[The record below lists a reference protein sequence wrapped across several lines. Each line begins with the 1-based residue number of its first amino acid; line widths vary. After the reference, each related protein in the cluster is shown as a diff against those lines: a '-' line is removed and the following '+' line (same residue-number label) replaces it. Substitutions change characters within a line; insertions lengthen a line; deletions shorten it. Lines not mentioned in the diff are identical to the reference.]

1 MSNLKIRIFL
11 RSTLCNHFVLVT
23 YTTIHA
29 FGITLLTISLPA
41 VDRLPTDSTADTD
54 KAAASINEAFTSPS
68 ILSQDQHS
76 SDPLFGS
83 LNSKITTSPE
93 SADETPS
100 DDPMD
105 TFFSPEVQI
114 SGKIPSGDNMDGG
127 IAAPGAFRGQV
138 SKPSGKEN

>member
-1 MSNLKIRIFL
+1 M
-11 RSTLCNHFVLVT
+11 
-23 YTTIHA
+23 
-29 FGITLLTISLPA
+29 LTAS
-41 VDRLPTDSTADTD
+41 LPTDSTDTD
-54 KAAASINEAFTSPS
+54 NAAAAINEAFTSPS
-68 ILSQDQHS
+68 IQTQDQHS

-83 LNSKITTSPE
+83 LNSKLTTSLE

-105 TFFSPEVQI
+105 KFLKFFSPEVQI
-114 SGKIPSGDNMDGG
+114 SGKIPSGENTDDG